1 MIKDSMREYLA
12 IAVEAYDLA
21 ATVPPHSIF
30 EDTQDETESLDAPV
44 MPTTSR
50 RTLLNLSIDIRCI
63 FDRFI
68 SRIEKKYGPARAE
81 RFVTWVKVGYI
92 EQFHSDHRRMLKWDR
107 KELQRE
113 INMYRHTC
121 E

>member
-1 MIKDSMREYLA
+1 MMKDSMREYLA

-21 ATVPPHSIF
+21 ATVQPLSIF
-30 EDTQDETESLDAPV
+30 EDIPDEVESLDAPV

-50 RTLLNLSIDIRCI
+50 KALLNLSIDVKAI
-63 FDRFI
+63 FDTFI
-68 SRIEKKYGPARAE
+68 GRIARTYGPLRAE

-92 EQFHSDHRRMLKWDR
+92 EQFHSDHRRMIKWDR
-107 KELQRE
+107 KELQRA
-113 INMYRHTC
+113 INHYRHTY